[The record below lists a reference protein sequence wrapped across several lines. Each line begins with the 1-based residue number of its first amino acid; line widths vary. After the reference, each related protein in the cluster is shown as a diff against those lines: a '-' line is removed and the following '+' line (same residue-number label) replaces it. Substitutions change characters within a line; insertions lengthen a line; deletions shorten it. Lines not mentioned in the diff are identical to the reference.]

1 MALLDSME
9 SILDSLRDSLDPSE
23 SNSGNPREEQ
33 PASYREAL
41 AHYRTELLEHLADDR
56 GVVVATRPQLVDALR
71 SARGRHSGEE
81 PAGGLGVEEERVR
94 GVDERLLLVC
104 EGATETEVGG
114 LQ

>member
-41 AHYRTELLEHLADDR
+41 AHYRTELLEHLADQKKS
-56 GVVVATRPQLVDALR
+56 VQDALPVV
-71 SARGRHSGEE
+71 STTEIAAMQKKMDTLSVK
-81 PAGGLGVEEERVR
+81 LN
-94 GVDERLLLVC
+94 RLRQQLKDL
-104 EGATETEVGG
+104 ES
-114 LQ
+114 